1 MRLGVRCCVA
11 GAARVGLGNCR
22 LPERRTARAAG
33 GPRGDARAAA
43 SVHGAYRGQDPR
55 RPAARRD
62 GQSGPDSVGSTLGT
76 GWRLRFS
83 LIPALDTY
91 PRCVTVAQ
99 TVRGKASL
107 LAAFAV
113 GLALLGNSG
122 CWVIT
127 GFLALTTFLP
137 RQRRVWL

>member
-11 GAARVGLGNCR
+11 GPARVGLGNCR
-22 LPERRTARAAG
+22 LPERRAARVAG
-33 GPRGDARAAA
+33 GPSATAG
-43 SVHGAYRGQDPR
+43 VHGAYRGQDPG

-62 GQSGPDSVGSTLGT
+62 RQSGPDSVGSTLGT
-76 GWRLRFS
+76 GWRLRFR

-113 GLALLGNSG
+113 GLA
-122 CWVIT
+122 
-127 GFLALTTFLP
+127 
-137 RQRRVWL
+137 